1 MIWFFWLLYVLIGI
15 RTVMFGIHII
25 KEKESVC
32 AVGAFLLLAV
42 SLGAVLLLS
51 FLS

>member
-32 AVGAFLLLAV
+32 AVGAFLLLTV